1 MVTSFKKPLF
11 SLLFSLQALLGFTD
25 VIVMNP
31 EPDSEVSG
39 ENLLI
44 AASFIGINNVDPGR
58 IRLIVDGNDFTEESF
73 IDNDMLTCLIDFME
87 PGTHKI
93 DLFVLDMAE
102 PISWEF
108 TSTSIENPIKYS
120 GRIKSSSSL
129 DQIDDQNLS
138 INKLNIDF
146 SGSAMDWL
154 TFNSS
159 IKVTSQENQLY
170 QSRNV
175 YGFNFG
181 INEIFNFRIGD
192 SNPRISHYTL
202 NGKRIRGLEFGLNYK
217 WLSIKYV
224 KGELNRAVQGSID
237 NAYSYTVK
245 TDTSG
250 SKYLALDRSGY
261 TFKQNL
267 STFRLALGE
276 GDKFQLGLNLLKA
289 RDDTSSVNYRINDA
303 QIYYEPTSLGSVD
316 GLDSGK
322 VYSLSQLDDKAKII
336 DPQNW
341 SGIGPK
347 DNIVL
352 SSDMGINLFS
362 KRLRLDGEVAF
373 SMTNNNIWG
382 GPITLA
388 GLDTLVDDSVDSS
401 LSSFDL
407 SDFPDPSDYEKY
419 IIINSNLAPLVPI
432 DINAFGDSSTISITD
447 AIFSMPSLAYR
458 GRMVTNFFGNYL
470 AVEYSQIG
478 SEFNSLANPYLVKN
492 KRGWS
497 ITDKIKLFQN
507 RLMLSLA
514 YKYYDDNILTTVEN
528 VTSQSDLTLGVN
540 AIPGPELP
548 TFNMSFRVTDRDN
561 GIKNIT
567 VLNDNNIID
576 NREQTFTD
584 NFMLNINHRFN
595 LMWEHSLSGTY
606 VMISKKDN
614 YFDRAQDFVDPSMA
628 TNVINM
634 SIKTRYNSPLE
645 TTVNIT
651 SNESELSTG
660 PGTRGN
666 QNFLTTNLLVQYP
679 FLGNKILARGGLSLA
694 SGSGMVET
702 SWVGLK
708 SGLRWKI
715 LDDFGLNTHV
725 EFRSKETAG
734 VTKSSVIA
742 RFNLEYSF

>member
-1 MVTSFKKPLF
+1 MMISLKKPLF
-11 SLLFSLQALLGFTD
+11 TLLFFFQALLGFTD

-31 EPDSEVSG
+31 EPNSEVSG

-58 IRLIVDGNDFTEESF
+58 IRLMIDGNDFTEESF
-73 IDNDMLTCLIDFME
+73 IDNDMVTCLIEFME

-93 DLFVLDMAE
+93 DLFFLDMSE
-102 PISWEF
+102 PVSWEF
-108 TSTSIENPIKYS
+108 TSTAIDDPIKYS

-138 INKLNIDF
+138 VNKLNIDF

-154 TFNSS
+154 TFNSN

-170 QSRNV
+170 QPRNV

-192 SNPRISHYTL
+192 SNPRISHFTL
-202 NGKRIRGLEFGLNYK
+202 NGKRVRGLELGLNYK

-224 KGELNRAVQGSID
+224 KGELNRAVQGSIED
-237 NAYSYTVK
+237 AYSYTVK

-289 RDDTSSVNYRINDA
+289 RDDTSSVNYRISDA

-316 GLDSGK
+316 GLESGR
-322 VYSLSQLDDKAKII
+322 VYTLSQLDEKAKII
-336 DPQNW
+336 DPKNW

-352 SSDMGINLFS
+352 SSDMGLNLFS
-362 KRLRLDGEVAF
+362 KRLRLDGEIAF

-388 GLDTLVDDSVDSS
+388 GLDTLVDDSVDNS

-407 SDFPDPSDYEKY
+407 SDFPDPSDYEKF

-507 RLMLSLA
+507 RLMLSLG
-514 YKYYDDNILTTVEN
+514 YK
-528 VTSQSDLTLGVN
+528 
-540 AIPGPELP
+540 
-548 TFNMSFRVTDRDN
+548 
-561 GIKNIT
+561 
-567 VLNDNNIID
+567 
-576 NREQTFTD
+576 
-584 NFMLNINHRFN
+584 
-595 LMWEHSLSGTY
+595 
-606 VMISKKDN
+606 
-614 YFDRAQDFVDPSMA
+614 
-628 TNVINM
+628 
-634 SIKTRYNSPLE
+634 
-645 TTVNIT
+645 
-651 SNESELSTG
+651 
-660 PGTRGN
+660 
-666 QNFLTTNLLVQYP
+666 LL
-679 FLGNKILARGGLSLA
+679 L
-694 SGSGMVET
+694 
-702 SWVGLK
+702 
-708 SGLRWKI
+708 
-715 LDDFGLNTHV
+715 
-725 EFRSKETAG
+725 
-734 VTKSSVIA
+734 
-742 RFNLEYSF
+742 